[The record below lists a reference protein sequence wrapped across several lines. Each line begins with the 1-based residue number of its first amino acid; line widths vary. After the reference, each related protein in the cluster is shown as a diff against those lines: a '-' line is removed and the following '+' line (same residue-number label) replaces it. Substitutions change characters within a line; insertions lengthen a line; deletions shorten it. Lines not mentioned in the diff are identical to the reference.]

1 MDADAGH
8 QRDRELSRRAAQQD
22 RSAFSELYERHAEG
36 VRRLL
41 LARGAPEQTAWDL
54 VQETFARAL
63 RHLDRGLAPDRFDL
77 WIRRIA
83 FNVSADHWR
92 TPHVRREQSTD
103 PKTLPEVAAT
113 DPDWAAGEA
122 MRQAIRSLDPAL
134 RDAVILHFYEDLSVQ
149 EAAEVLRI
157 PPGTVKSRLSRAY
170 RKLAATLGI
179 GRETQGRVERRPVK
193 VRNLRKGRNEA

>member
-1 MDADAGH
+1 MDKDAERE
-8 QRDRELSRRAAQQD
+8 RDRELSRRAARQD
-22 RSAFSELYERHAEG
+22 RSAFAELYERHAEG

-41 LARGAPEQTAWDL
+41 LARGAPEEAAWDL
-54 VQETFARAL
+54 VQETFTRAL
-63 RHLDRGLAPDRFDL
+63 RHLDRGRGPDRFDL

-83 FNVSADHWR
+83 LNASADHWR
-92 TPHVRREQSTD
+92 TPHVLREESAD
-103 PKTLPEVAAT
+103 PWTLPEAAAR

-122 MRQAIRSLDPAL
+122 IRQAIRSLDKAL

-170 RKLAATLGI
+170 RRLATTLGI
-179 GRETQGRVERRPVK
+179 ERETQGRVEMRPVK
-193 VRNLRKGRNEA
+193 VRNLRKGGNEA